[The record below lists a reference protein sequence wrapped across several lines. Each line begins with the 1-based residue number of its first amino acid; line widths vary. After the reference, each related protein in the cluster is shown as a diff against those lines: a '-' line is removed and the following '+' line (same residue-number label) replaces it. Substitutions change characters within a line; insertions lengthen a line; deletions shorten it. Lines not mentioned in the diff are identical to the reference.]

1 MALFENRYR
10 THNLGLLLLR
20 IGIGIMFSIHG
31 YPKLIGG
38 PEKWAEIGGV
48 MNMFGISSSP
58 VTWGFLAAVS
68 EAIGGQLLAF
78 GLFFRIACIML
89 LGTMIVAAA
98 MHILKG
104 DDFNAYSHAL
114 ESAFL
119 FIGLLFAGPGK
130 YSVDQLLF
138 PAYEEESELEY

>member
-10 THNLGLLLLR
+10 THDLGLLLLR

-48 MNMFGISSSP
+48 MGMFGISASP
-58 VTWGFLAAVS
+58 VAWGFLAAAA

-78 GLFFRIACIML
+78 GLFFRLACVLL
-89 LGTMIVAAA
+89 LGTMIVATA
-98 MHILKG
+98 MHLLKG
-104 DDFNAYSHAL
+104 DDFNTYSHAL

-119 FIGLLFAGPGK
+119 FLGLLFAGPGK

-138 PAYEEESELEY
+138 PAEPEWEE